1 MKYDF
6 TSHID
11 RHGLDSVAVDSI
23 GGTVWG
29 IEPKAAKEG
38 YDEIPMWVADMNFAT
53 CPSITSAIRTRLE
66 HPLFG
71 YFVPRDEYY
80 DAVIKWQSEQNGF
93 DNLSREE
100 IGYENGVHGGI
111 CSALSVLTQPGDTVL
126 LHSPA
131 YVGFIGD
138 LKQLGRYPS
147 YSPLAKD
154 RDGIWRMDFEDMERR
169 IREKNIHLAIF
180 CSPHNP
186 TGRVWEK
193 WELERAMELFA
204 KYDVTVLSDE
214 IWSDI
219 IFAGQKHIPTR
230 MVSED
235 AAMRTISFYAP
246 SKTFNLAGMIGSYHI
261 IHNPELRQRIRRY
274 ERSLCY
280 NEMNILSMYALMGA
294 YSEEGREWV
303 KELRKVLE
311 ENCRYAVDFINK
323 ELPGCT
329 ASMPQGTYM
338 IFMDVSEYAGAHD
351 LTMDEILDAGWRVG
365 VAYQDGRQFKG
376 PMSIRLNCALPKDR
390 LEEAMRRMKELVFR

>member
-6 TSHID
+6 TSHIN
-11 RHGLDSVAVDSI
+11 RHGFDSVAVDSI

-29 IEPKAAKEG
+29 IEPGAASEG

-53 CPSITSAIRTRLE
+53 CPAVTRAIQSRVQ

-80 DAVIKWQSEQNGF
+80 ASIIKWQTEGNGY
-93 DNLSREE
+93 DNLSRED

-111 CSALSVLTQPGDTVL
+111 CSALSVLTRPRDTVL

-138 LKQLGRYPS
+138 LKQLGRHPS
-147 YSPLAKD
+147 YSPLVKD
-154 RDGIWRMDFEDMERR
+154 EDDIWRMDFEDMERR
-169 IREKNIHLAIF
+169 IREEDIHLAIF

-193 WELERAMELFA
+193 WELERAMELFER
-204 KYDVTVLSDE
+204 YDVTVISDE

-219 IFAGQKHIPTR
+219 IFAGHKHIPTQ

-246 SKTFNLAGMIGSYHI
+246 SKTFNLAGLIGSYHI
-261 IHNPELRQRIRRY
+261 IRNPKLRRMLRGY

-303 KELRKVLE
+303 EELCEVLE
-311 ENCRYAVDFINK
+311 DNCKYAVDFINE

-329 ASMPQGTYM
+329 AAIPQGTYM
-338 IFMDVSEYAGAHD
+338 IFMDVSEYARAHD
-351 LTMDEILDAGWRVG
+351 MTMDEILDAGWRVG

-376 PMSIRLNCALPKDR
+376 KMSIRLNCALPKDR
-390 LEEAMRRMKELVFR
+390 IEEAMRRLKELVFL